1 MVDEPLARRGS
12 GADPDN
18 GADEILDRVYR
29 VLHPVLPVTRE
40 ADGAL
45 TADYEGTL
53 SSIRAVTIAPGL
65 DVVSLS
71 QVLAWDVA
79 VNAKSRHL
87 VDGLAQKSLFGNI
100 LLIAKGRK
108 ADVLLRYNF
117 PATEITDEALV
128 TLLLMVFSTGADARK
143 ALGN

>member
-1 MVDEPLARRGS
+1 MTDPE
-12 GADPDN
+12 GAA
-18 GADEILDRVYR
+18 GKILDRVYR

-53 SSIRAVTIAPGL
+53 TSIRAVTIATGL

-117 PATEITDEALV
+117 PATGIDDDDALV
-128 TLLLMVFSTGADARK
+128 TLLMMVFATGADARK

>member
-1 MVDEPLARRGS
+1 M
-12 GADPDN
+12 PDD
-18 GADEILDRVYR
+18 ASDVLERVYR

-40 ADGAL
+40 DDDAL

-53 SSIRAVTIAPGL
+53 TSIRAVTIAEGL

-87 VDGLAQKSLFGNI
+87 VDSLAQKSLFGNI

-117 PATEITDEALV
+117 PATGLTDEALV
-128 TLLLMVFSTGADARK
+128 TLLLMVFSTGADARRV
-143 ALGN
+143 LSG

>member
-1 MVDEPLARRGS
+1 MSDLE
-12 GADPDN
+12 N
-18 GADEILDRVYR
+18 GDAQAVLDRVYR
-29 VLHPVLPVTRE
+29 VLHPVLPVTKE
-40 ADGAL
+40 PDGAL

-53 SSIRAVTIAPGL
+53 ASIRAVTIAPGL
-65 DVVSLS
+65 EVVSLS

-87 VDGLAQKSLFGNI
+87 VDGLVQKSLFGNI

-117 PATEITDEALV
+117 PATGISDEALV
-128 TLLLMVFSTGADARK
+128 TLLLMVFATGADARK

>member
-1 MVDEPLARRGS
+1 MPHD
-12 GADPDN
+12 ADDV
-18 GADEILDRVYR
+18 LDRVYR
-29 VLHPVLPVTRE
+29 VLHPVLPVTKE
-40 ADGAL
+40 SDGAL
-45 TADYEGTL
+45 TANYEGTL
-53 SSIRAVTIAPGL
+53 SSIRAVTIAAGL

-79 VNAKSRHL
+79 VNAKSRQL

-117 PATEITDEALV
+117 PATGLSDEALV

-143 ALGN
+143 ELGN

>member
-12 GADPDN
+12 GTAPDN

-29 VLHPVLPVTRE
+29 VLHPVLPVTKE
-40 ADGAL
+40 PDGAL
-45 TADYEGTL
+45 RADYEGTL
-53 SSIRAVTIAPGL
+53 TSIRAVTIAPGL

-117 PATEITDEALV
+117 PATEISDEALV
-128 TLLLMVFSTGADARK
+128 TLLLMVFATGSDARK

>member
-1 MVDEPLARRGS
+1 MPDD
-12 GADPDN
+12 ADDV
-18 GADEILDRVYR
+18 LDRVYR
-29 VLHPVLPVTRE
+29 VLHPVLPVTKE
-40 ADGAL
+40 SDGAL
-45 TADYEGTL
+45 TANYEGTL
-53 SSIRAVTIAPGL
+53 SSIRAVTIAAGL

-79 VNAKSRHL
+79 VNAKSRQL

-100 LLIAKGRK
+100 LLMAKGRK

-117 PATEITDEALV
+117 PATGISDEALV

-143 ALGN
+143 ELGN